1 MIKKLICAIAFGGA
15 MFAAS
20 AAGTDPVL
28 MTIDRTPVYASEFEY
43 LYNKNNTQQVQPQT
57 LDEYLDMFI
66 NYKLKVADAIHEGL
80 DRTPEFN
87 AEYESFVNDLSKP
100 YFTDE
105 SVTEAMV
112 QEAYS
117 HYGTDVLVSHIMLPL
132 SLTSEAQLDSL
143 RNLIVEGKATFEDI
157 AQRYSVDRY
166 SSAKGGLMGVV
177 MPGRY
182 PWTFEEAAYN
192 TEPGKISPVINS
204 GVGFH
209 ILRVE
214 SRKPSEGEVK
224 ADHILIGISEE
235 TPDARAK
242 AIADSI
248 YNLAAGG
255 ADFAALARRFSEDP
269 GSAQRGGSL
278 GWFGRGRMVAPFDS
292 AAFAMSPGQI
302 SKPVRTNFGYHI
314 IRTDERRLKP
324 SLAEARR
331 GIEEGI
337 KRDERAERPHRAVM
351 NRLRGTFGVEP
362 NKETEAKAKAIIAL
376 SAPDSIKLQQIA
388 AIATPAATYN
398 GGTISAADVAALIP
412 AAEFAANPAA
422 AYNEALRTA
431 VDNAVTTL
439 YRNQLAN
446 DDPDFRNLLNEYH
459 DGILLYEVSNRK
471 VWDKAAKD
479 TEGLENFFSTHRD
492 KYQWEQPKFK
502 SYVIFAVN
510 DSVLD
515 AAMNYAAELDASQ
528 PTAFTD
534 AMRQQFGRS
543 IKVERVVAAK
553 GENPITDYLGFG
565 AERPAAKGSDHWRCY
580 KAFNGKVVDAPEE
593 AADVRGAAVTDYQ
606 ALLDEQWVKELHKK
620 YKVKVNKKVLNE
632 IKAKTK

>member
-1 MIKKLICAIAFGGA
+1 MIKQFICAIAFGGA
-15 MFAAS
+15 IFTVAA
-20 AAGTDPVL
+20 ADTDPVL

-57 LDEYLDMFI
+57 LDEYLEMFI

-87 AEYESFVNDLSKP
+87 TEYESFVNDLSKP

-105 SVTEAMV
+105 SVNETMV

-132 SLTSEAQLDSL
+132 SLTSEARLDSL
-143 RNLIVEGKATFEDI
+143 RTLIVEGKASFEDM
-157 AQRYSVDRY
+157 AKQHSVDRY
-166 SSAKGGLMGVV
+166 SSSRGGLMGVV

-182 PWTFEEAAYN
+182 PWAFEEASYT

-204 GVGFH
+204 GVGYH
-209 ILRVE
+209 IIRVE
-214 SRKPSEGEVK
+214 SIKPSEGEVN
-224 ADHILIGISEE
+224 ADHILIGIDED
-235 TPDARAK
+235 TPDSRAK
-242 AIADSI
+242 AIADSV
-248 YNLAAGG
+248 YNLASSG
-255 ADFAALARRFSEDP
+255 ADFAELAGRFSEDP
-269 GSAQRGGSL
+269 GSAQRGGNL

-292 AAFAMSPGQI
+292 AAFAMEKGRI

-314 IRTDERRLKP
+314 IRTNDRRLKP

-337 KRDERAERPHRAVM
+337 KRDDRSTRPYRAVM
-351 NRLRGTFGVEP
+351 DRLRSTYSVVTDKNAVEQ
-362 NKETEAKAKAIIAL
+362 AKSIIAL
-376 SAPDSIKLQQIA
+376 NVPDSLKLQK
-388 AIATPAATYN
+388 IATLATPFATYN
-398 GGTISAADVAALIP
+398 GGTISAADVTALIP
-412 AAEFAANPAA
+412 KSEFAANPAA
-422 AYNEALRTA
+422 AFNEAMQTA
-431 VDNAVTTL
+431 IDNAVTKL
-439 YRNQLAN
+439 YRNRLATEN
-446 DDPDFRNLLNEYH
+446 PDFRNLLNEYH

-479 TEGLENFFSTHRD
+479 KEGLENFFRTHRD
-492 KYQWEQPKFK
+492 KYRWEQPKFK

-515 AAMNYAAELDASQ
+515 AAVSYAGGLDASQ
-528 PTAFTD
+528 PTEFTE
-534 AMRQQFGRS
+534 AMRRQFGRS

-565 AERPAAKGSDHWRCY
+565 AERPATKNSDHWRCY
-580 KAFNGKVVDAPEE
+580 KAFNGKIIDAPEE

-606 ALLDEQWVKELHKK
+606 TLLDEQWVKDLHKK
-620 YKVKVNKKVLNE
+620 YKVKVNKKTLNA